1 MNWTVTE
8 ETHPRAPALLT
19 RDALAFEL
27 SISPSQLDR
36 LRAQGLPTLRV
47 AGMPRFELADVLAW
61 LRARGDAS
69 CPDQDPESS
78 TSAAG
83 NTSRA

>member
-1 MNWTVTE
+1 MN
-8 ETHPRAPALLT
+8 APALLT
-19 RDALAFEL
+19 RDAIAFEL

-61 LRARGDAS
+61 LRARGDT
-69 CPDQDPESS
+69 CPDPDPESS
-78 TSAAG
+78 TPAEG